1 MSKTILTIQAD
12 REGNKLF
19 VMNYHKMNDR
29 MFCSYKSTYND
40 MPFQDTEL
48 FFADDNKNVVICGD
62 DGTVLWRF
70 NSELLNKVLT

>member
-1 MSKTILTIQAD
+1 MGKTILTIQAD
-12 REGNKLF
+12 HDGNKLF
-19 VMNYHKMNDR
+19 LMNYHKMNDR

-48 FFADDNKNVVICGD
+48 FHADNNKNVVICGD

-70 NSELLNKVLT
+70 NGDLLNIFLT